1 VRSRGDIWLAD
12 LAHAIAALQ
21 PADDRVVEVMARLL
35 GIGAESS
42 EERPLPAPRQDA
54 GIGPV
59 PPPAPAVRDMER
71 QVSDRQEERGAENA
85 ERLEVLQ
92 PLGQAAAGWLR
103 PWLLADDLEEFSE
116 RHTGGVRAHE
126 PLFVRS
132 WSRELLAAALAQQM
146 PGSRV
151 DEPRLVGLVA
161 AARPVTEIPHR
172 PRRSLS
178 RGVQVLVD
186 LGDGM
191 EPFARDQSELLEGIR
206 RVVGDSR
213 VQVLQFRDSPIRN
226 AGSGPIWTWK
236 PYVPPEPGS
245 PVLALTDLGIGG
257 PAVHPGRS
265 RPNEWAALASRLRR
279 RSCPLV
285 AFVPYGPERWP
296 RRLARMMTI
305 VEWDRS
311 ATVGKLLARS
321 HTPPGPR

>member
-1 VRSRGDIWLAD
+1 MRSRGDIWLAD
-12 LAHAIAALQ
+12 LARAIAALQ
-21 PADDRVVEVMARLL
+21 PADDRVVEVMAGLL
-35 GIGAESS
+35 GIAAEPARD
-42 EERPLPAPRQDA
+42 RPLPAPRQDVETE
-54 GIGPV
+54 PV
-59 PPPAPAVRDMER
+59 PPPAPVVRDMER
-71 QVSDRQEERGAENA
+71 QASDREEESHAENA

-92 PLGQAAAGWLR
+92 PTGRASAGWMR

-116 RHTGGVRAHE
+116 RHIGGVRAYE

-146 PGSRV
+146 PGGRV
-151 DEPRLVGLVA
+151 DERRLVGLVTS
-161 AARPVTEIPHR
+161 ARPVTEIPRH

-191 EPFARDQSELLEGIR
+191 EPFARDQSELLEEIR

-213 VQVLQFRDSPIRN
+213 VQVLQFRDSPTRG

-257 PAVHPGRS
+257 PAIHPRRS

-296 RRLARMMTI
+296 RRLARMVTI

-321 HTPPGPR
+321 PTTPGPR